1 MIRSLLFVHQNC
13 TSNSQFIKQAKK
25 HLKIGLLITF
35 HYHTVLCNCQKAN
48 TPSTNSLTSMA
59 ENITNSSVFTGKE
72 DRYKGIHVKSKNNI
86 CSTSNFITKL
96 EASLQEWTSQKKS
109 AAWFY
114 ISLGQSEWVP
124 LLTKNGFRFHHAAR
138 DGSEVAMVRWLAAGE
153 SHIPVFSHTM
163 IGVGAV
169 VVNTE
174 NKLLVV
180 QERYQNQPYW
190 KLPGGYVE
198 PGEDI
203 PAAAMRE
210 VLEETNI
217 KTEFKSMVAFRHS
230 HGGPFGC
237 SDIYFIVELAPL
249 TAEITS
255 CEIEI
260 EDSQWMEMDTYLKHP
275 KVHEN
280 NRLFLRKYLFSKENG
295 IVINGTKTN
304 HPITKAPQTLYCL
317 EHSE

>member
-1 MIRSLLFVHQNC
+1 MGALPRSVCETSC
-13 TSNSQFIKQAKK
+13 TYGT
-25 HLKIGLLITF
+25 LPLYGL
-35 HYHTVLCNCQKAN
+35 YEKAN

-124 LLTKNGFRFHHAAR
+124 LLTKGSSCEAIVKLLFSRPDGWVDSEQNGFRFHLAARDGSEVAMVRWLAAGDSCEAIVKLLFSRPDGWVDSEQNGFRFHLAARDGSEVAMVRWLAAGDSCEAIVKLLFSRPDGWVDSEQNGFRFHHAAR

-198 PGEDI
+198 PGESV
-203 PAAAMRE
+203 
-210 VLEETNI
+210 VL
-217 KTEFKSMVAFRHS
+217 
-230 HGGPFGC
+230 
-237 SDIYFIVELAPL
+237 
-249 TAEITS
+249 
-255 CEIEI
+255 
-260 EDSQWMEMDTYLKHP
+260 
-275 KVHEN
+275 
-280 NRLFLRKYLFSKENG
+280 LFLPKMEISTLKM
-295 IVINGTKTN
+295 
-304 HPITKAPQTLYCL
+304 PILL
-317 EHSE
+317 I